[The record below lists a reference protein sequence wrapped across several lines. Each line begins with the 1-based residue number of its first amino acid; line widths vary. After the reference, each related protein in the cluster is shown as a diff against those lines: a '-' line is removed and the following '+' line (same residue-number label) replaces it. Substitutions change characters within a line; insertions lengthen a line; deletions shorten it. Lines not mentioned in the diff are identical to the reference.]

1 MKRTASAPGTVA
13 HERRAT
19 GKIILSG
26 EYAVVFGYP
35 GIAIPSSATLTVSYE
50 PSDAK
55 LRIDWPEKD
64 LHPAWLEYAHKIVRL
79 LEDQTKKKYGGIIR
93 IENQLP
99 LGKGMGSSTALVI
112 ALTKSLVSEA
122 ESRGSPLRKVALAIE
137 NTVNPGGSGIDFHTI
152 WDGKPILFQKGES
165 SVEAYLSLD
174 FLEGAILIDTGKPDQ
189 TTKEL
194 VAWMKTREA
203 EVEPV
208 LERIGQCT
216 LRFLEGEDP
225 LAIVKD
231 HHRAQT
237 ELGVVP
243 EAAQKLIAEIEKAG
257 GAAKVIGAG
266 GRTGGGGMV
275 LALGIEATMVASSFK
290 TYRL

>member
-1 MKRTASAPGTVA
+1 MSMQSIASAP
-13 HERRAT
+13 

-35 GIAIPSSATLTVSYE
+35 GLAIPSSATLTVSYE

-55 LRIDWPEKD
+55 LMIEWPEKD
-64 LHPAWLEYAHKIVRL
+64 VHPAWLEYAQKIIGL
-79 LEDQTKKKYGGIIR
+79 LEDQTSKKYGGTIR

-112 ALTKSLVSEA
+112 AITKSLASATGAPEPQL
-122 ESRGSPLRKVALAIE
+122 RGLALQIE
-137 NTVNPGGSGIDFHTI
+137 NTVNPGHSGIDFNTI
-152 WDGKPILFQKGES
+152 WGGKPILFQKGEPP
-165 SVEAYLSLD
+165 VEAYLSLD
-174 FLEGAILIDTGKPDQ
+174 FLKNAVLIDTGKPDQ

-203 EVEPV
+203 EVEPT
-208 LERIGQCT
+208 LERIAACT
-216 LRFLEGEDP
+216 VQFLEGDDP
-225 LAIVKD
+225 MQIIRE

-243 EAAQKLIAEIEKAG
+243 EKTQKLIDEIEKGG

-275 LALGIEATMVASSFK
+275 LTIGIHPKKIETIAQKQSMK
-290 TYRL
+290 TYSL